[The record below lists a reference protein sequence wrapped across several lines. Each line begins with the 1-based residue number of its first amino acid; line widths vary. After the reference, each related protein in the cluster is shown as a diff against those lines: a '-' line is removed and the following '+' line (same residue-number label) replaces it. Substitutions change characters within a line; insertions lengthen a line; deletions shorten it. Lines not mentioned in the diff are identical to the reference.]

1 MSAASRSFLLWLL
14 ASVSTGR
21 HSRVHSSS
29 LLDLLGIMQSD
40 GVETTQLVPQ
50 DVVFGGDPTFLE
62 VPCAATL
69 DGLEDHDVVHSTSGY
84 GFGQHDF
91 LPHAFSWCIQHCSLV
106 GLVPRSQLRFKSNPV
121 LCSLP
126 RIHRRLKPR
135 VEEG

>member
-1 MSAASRSFLLWLL
+1 
-14 ASVSTGR
+14 
-21 HSRVHSSS
+21 
-29 LLDLLGIMQSD
+29 MQSD
-40 GVETTQLVPQ
+40 GVETTQVVPQ

-84 GFGQHDF
+84 GFGHHDF
-91 LPHAFSWCIQHCSLV
+91 LPHAFSWCL
-106 GLVPRSQLRFKSNPV
+106 PV

-126 RIHRRLKPR
+126 RVHRRLKPR